1 MLYGVVWYGIIIM
14 EECDFM
20 KLWYDRK
27 AKDPTYFVQIGIRNG
42 KKVTTRNIERI
53 GKHSVLLK
61 DHDDPLQ
68 YAKDYVRSL
77 NENIR
82 KEKVDINLTVS
93 LSEKLKNNGDE
104 ISKSLERNVGYFYIK
119 NIYEKL
125 GMKEFFDKLT
135 QGRKISFDMN
145 AINLILTAS
154 RIIDPGSKL
163 YTHAHLQRYYGSY
176 SFDYQHIHRF
186 MEEIYD
192 HYDEYI
198 ETLFDNSNNIRQ
210 RDTSVCYF
218 DCTNF
223 YFEKEEEDEDYY
235 DEVTGELIRGLLKY
249 GVSKEHRPNPIVQ
262 MGLFMDGDGIP
273 LSMCINSGSDNESL
287 CAVPAE
293 EKLLRMF
300 RNKSIIYCSDAGL
313 GYSNTRLY
321 NDMSG
326 RKFIVTQSVKKLSD
340 AYKEALFNDFDWK
353 YLSSDEKAS
362 LEFMKSFDRKDQQNL
377 GYYNDFIYKSMN
389 CDRLVDTGL
398 EEVRSLKNGKSR
410 KVKVRGTL
418 KQRIIV
424 TYSRKMAE
432 YQRNVRNRQIQK
444 AEEYLKCTDPDEI
457 KRNQNDFRRFIKKT
471 GGSKGSYEL
480 DLTKIGEEEK
490 YDGYYALAT
499 NIFDESAKDIIEVS
513 SRRYKIEDCFRVLKT
528 YFDGRPVH
536 HRKEVKIKV
545 HFLICFTAL
554 LIQRLIEAKLDDHD
568 HHFSTGKIIENLRN
582 MNVLSVEDAY
592 YQAAYSGSQCL
603 SALEEIFNLEL
614 DRKYY
619 LPKQLNKLSK
629 IK

>member
-53 GKHSVLLK
+53 GKHSALLK

-68 YAKDYVRSL
+68 YAKDYVKSL

-119 NIYEKL
+119 NIYERL

-176 SFDYQHIHRF
+176 GFDYQHIHRF

-192 HYDEYI
+192 HFDEYI

-235 DEVTGELIRGLLKY
+235 DELTGELIRGLLKY
-249 GVSKEHRPNPIVQ
+249 GISKEHRPNPIVQ

-326 RKFIVTQSVKKLSD
+326 RKFIVTQSIKKLSD

-398 EEVRSLKNGKSR
+398 EEVKALKNGKSR
-410 KVKVRGTL
+410 KVKVKGTL
-418 KQRIIV
+418 KQRIII

-432 YQRNVRNRQIQK
+432 YQRNVRNRQIQR
-444 AEEYLKCTDPDEI
+444 AEEYLRHTDPDEI
-457 KRNQNDFRRFIKKT
+457 KRNQNDFRRFIRKVSNTK
-471 GGSKGSYEL
+471 SQYQL
-480 DLTKIGEEEK
+480 DLTKIEEEEK
-490 YDGYYALAT
+490 YDGYYGLAT
-499 NIFDESAKDIIEVS
+499 
-513 SRRYKIEDCFRVLKT
+513 RQR
-528 YFDGRPVH
+528 H
-536 HRKEVKIKV
+536 HRSILKKI
-545 HFLICFTAL
+545 
-554 LIQRLIEAKLDDHD
+554 
-568 HHFSTGKIIENLRN
+568 
-582 MNVLSVEDAY
+582 
-592 YQAAYSGSQCL
+592 
-603 SALEEIFNLEL
+603 
-614 DRKYY
+614 
-619 LPKQLNKLSK
+619 
-629 IK
+629 